1 MKKLILIS
9 SLLFA
14 GCAGTPLYDM
24 KKDVVLERSSLRI
37 LVSHY
42 ASGQLSDEEFID
54 LVGRLELSEESDSL
68 FECLYK

>member
-1 MKKLILIS
+1 MKKLILLC
-9 SLLFA
+9 LLFA
-14 GCAGTPLYDM
+14 GCAGTPLRDM
-24 KKDVVLERSSLRI
+24 KKDIVLERSSLRI

>member
-1 MKKLILIS
+1 MKKLILLC
-9 SLLFA
+9 LLFA
-14 GCAGTPLYDM
+14 GCAGTPLRDM
-24 KKDVVLERSSLRI
+24 KKDIVLERSSLRI

-54 LVGRLELSEESDSL
+54 LIGRLELSEEGDSL

>member
-1 MKKLILIS
+1 MKKLILLC
-9 SLLFA
+9 LLFA
-14 GCAGTPLYDM
+14 GCAGTPLRDM
-24 KKDVVLERSSLRI
+24 KKDIVLERSSLRI

-54 LVGRLELSEESDSL
+54 LIGRLELSEESDSL